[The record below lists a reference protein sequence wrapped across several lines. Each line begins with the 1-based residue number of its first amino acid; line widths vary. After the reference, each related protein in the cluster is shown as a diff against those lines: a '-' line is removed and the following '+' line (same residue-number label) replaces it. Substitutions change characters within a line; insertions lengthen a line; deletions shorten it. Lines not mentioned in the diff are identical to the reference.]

1 MIAGYMNG
9 IYTNINE
16 WKKYCTPEEMKTIGD
31 KKLTYYLFNFLVE
44 LQFGQVSQDEFEQF
58 VNMLKKMIK

>member
-44 LQFGQVSQDEFEQF
+44 LQFG
-58 VNMLKKMIK
+58 